1 MAPEGDKTA
10 PEDPAQPVAFDQG
23 AEEQDSDEDE
33 AQAYASKP
41 MKPKM
46 GGLTKQTA
54 DSWAA
59 WTGGKPKADWS
70 ELKITIKALHGL

>member
-1 MAPEGDKTA
+1 MAPEGDETA

-41 MKPKM
+41 MRQREVNQVVMVSREPYLWKRS
-46 GGLTKQTA
+46 Q
-54 DSWAA
+54 AA
-59 WTGGKPKADWS
+59 QRSLVA
-70 ELKITIKALHGL
+70 IIYV